1 MTAAAQVVAVF
12 SLPRPAM
19 TRLRPA
25 RSLACILL
33 AASVLSACQRNS
45 EPEDPALRAQ
55 RLAFEVCAY
64 CHSST
69 PGGMH
74 KVGPNL
80 YGVFGRKAAS
90 APGYDYSTALR
101 ESDLVWDEASL
112 EAFLRSPSSVVPGSK
127 MVNATVDPARRAAV
141 IAYLKQ
147 QVPAD
152 STP

>member
-1 MTAAAQVVAVF
+1 MPHF
-12 SLPRPAM
+12 
-19 TRLRPA
+19 RPA
-25 RSLACILL
+25 RALACIVL
-33 AASVLSACQRNS
+33 AATVLSACQRNS

-101 ESDLVWDEASL
+101 ESDLVWDEATL
-112 EAFLRSPSSVVPGSK
+112 EAFLRSPSSVVPGSR

-141 IAYLKQ
+141 IEYLKSQ
-147 QVPAD
+147 AQD
-152 STP
+152 QGTR

>member
-1 MTAAAQVVAVF
+1 MPHF
-12 SLPRPAM
+12 
-19 TRLRPA
+19 RPA
-25 RSLACILL
+25 RALACIVL
-33 AASVLSACQRNS
+33 AATVLSACQRNS

-80 YGVFGRKAAS
+80 YDVFGRKAAS

-101 ESDLVWDEASL
+101 ESDLVWDEATL
-112 EAFLRSPSSVVPGSK
+112 EAFLRSPSSVVPGSR

-141 IAYLKQ
+141 IEYLKSQ
-147 QVPAD
+147 AQPAH
-152 STP
+152 TP